1 MVVQLCSVSKT
12 DIQLIMPLNGTTPN
26 PENRHDGDMVCRTAP
41 ICPDYAYSIIVK
53 TPKPVLFSSQGD
65 VPLNL

>member
-1 MVVQLCSVSKT
+1 MVVQLCSASNT
-12 DIQLIMPLNGTTPN
+12 YIQLIMPLKGTTPN
-26 PENRHDGDMVCRTAP
+26 QENRHDGDIVCRTAP
-41 ICPDYAYSIIVK
+41 ICPDYAYSITVK